1 MFYSRFPSFS
11 NFELV
16 LTLWF
21 LLEYIVSLQ
30 SFNNSLA
37 LIFLLCF
44 AINMNNEIQIE
55 CLHRAL
61 SKYDIFS
68 HLEKDDL
75 KVATTKGLVHD
86 HVLLRSDNFSDYQM
100 VVRIPR
106 LSQFG
111 LEPKENLKYQAACF
125 SAASPSNHTPKLIL
139 VVEPSANL
147 PMGALVVE
155 HIKGK
160 NIVLPSDLNGM
171 AECFAR
177 VHSLQTPETPDHSEL
192 LYHIDPIR
200 GVVNTINEQSK
211 FINEATSDP
220 EVQKILREEVE
231 WASDFANQ
239 NSNLHPPHRLCLTDT
254 HPGNF
259 LVDASG
265 KVFFVDLEKALYGS
279 PAIDLGHA
287 TILTSTLWDFD
298 IQVELSRN
306 DIINFYQA
314 YLDFLPVNLKNEIR
328 PWLMPMRRLAWIR
341 STTWSC
347 KWSTR
352 KQDSGEIEEGL
363 RGQIQN
369 HIVKRLASFVDL
381 KTINSVRSEWIG
393 ENRLALI

>member
-11 NFELV
+11 NFAFV

-21 LLEYIVSLQ
+21 FLEYIVSLQ

-44 AINMNNEIQIE
+44 AINMNNEAQIE
-55 CLHRAL
+55 SLHKAL
-61 SKYDIFS
+61 SKYAVFS
-68 HLEKDDL
+68 YLEKHDL
-75 KVATTKGLVHD
+75 NVVTTKGLVHD
-86 HVLLRSDNFSDYQM
+86 HVLLKSDNHSDYQM
-100 VVRIPR
+100 VVRVPR

-192 LYHIDPIR
+192 IYHVDPIR

-211 FINEATSDP
+211 FISEATSDP

-231 WASDFANQ
+231 WAGDFANQ
-239 NSNLHPPHRLCLTDT
+239 NSNLHPPPRLCLTDT

-265 KVFFVDLEKALYGS
+265 KVLFVDLEKALYGS

-314 YLDFLPVNLKNEIR
+314 YLDFLPVNLENEIR

-347 KWSTR
+347 KWASR
-352 KQDSGEIEEGL
+352 KQGSGEIEAGL

-369 HIVKRLASFVDL
+369 HIAKRLASFVDL
-381 KTINSVRSEWIG
+381 RTINSVRSEWIG
-393 ENRLALI
+393 KNRLALI

>member
-1 MFYSRFPSFS
+1 
-11 NFELV
+11 
-16 LTLWF
+16 
-21 LLEYIVSLQ
+21 
-30 SFNNSLA
+30 
-37 LIFLLCF
+37 
-44 AINMNNEIQIE
+44 MNNEIQIE

-61 SKYDIFS
+61 SKYAIFS
-68 HLEKDDL
+68 QLKKDDL
-75 KVATTKGLVHD
+75 NVVTTKGLVHD
-86 HVLLRSDNFSDYQM
+86 HVLLKSDNHSDYQM
-100 VVRIPR
+100 VVRVPR

-160 NIVLPSDLNGM
+160 NIILPSDLNGM

-177 VHSLQTPETPDHSEL
+177 VHSLQTPETPDQSEL
-192 LYHIDPIR
+192 IYHIDPIR
-200 GVVNTINEQSK
+200 GVVKTINEQSK
-211 FINEATSDP
+211 FISEATSDP

-231 WASDFANQ
+231 WAGDFANQ
-239 NSNLHPPHRLCLTDT
+239 NSNLHPPPRLCLTDT

-265 KVFFVDLEKALYGS
+265 KVLFVDLEKALYGS

-306 DIINFYQA
+306 DILNFYQA
-314 YLDFLPVNLKNEIR
+314 YLDFLPPKLKNEIR

-347 KWSTR
+347 KWSAR
-352 KQDSGEIEEGL
+352 KQGPGEIEEGL

-381 KTINSVRSEWIG
+381 RTINSVRSEWIG
-393 ENRLALI
+393 KNSLALI

>member
-11 NFELV
+11 NFAFV

-21 LLEYIVSLQ
+21 FLEYIVSLQ

-44 AINMNNEIQIE
+44 AINMNNEAQIE
-55 CLHRAL
+55 SLHKAL
-61 SKYDIFS
+61 SKYAVFS
-68 HLEKDDL
+68 YLEKDDL
-75 KVATTKGLVHD
+75 NVVTTKGLVHD
-86 HVLLRSDNFSDYQM
+86 HVLLKSDNHSDYQM
-100 VVRIPR
+100 VVRVPR

-177 VHSLQTPETPDHSEL
+177 VHSLQTPETPDQSEL
-192 LYHIDPIR
+192 IYHIDPIR
-200 GVVNTINEQSK
+200 GVVKTINEQSK
-211 FINEATSDP
+211 FISEATSDP

-231 WASDFANQ
+231 WAGDFANQ
-239 NSNLHPPHRLCLTDT
+239 NSNLHPPPRLCLTDT

-265 KVFFVDLEKALYGS
+265 KVLFVDLEKALYGS

-314 YLDFLPVNLKNEIR
+314 YLDFLPVNLENEIR

-347 KWSTR
+347 KWAAR
-352 KQDSGEIEEGL
+352 KQGSGEIEAGL

-369 HIVKRLASFVDL
+369 HIAKRLASFVDL
-381 KTINSVRSEWIG
+381 RTINLVRSEWIG
-393 ENRLALI
+393 KNRLALI

>member
-1 MFYSRFPSFS
+1 MK
-11 NFELV
+11 
-16 LTLWF
+16 
-21 LLEYIVSLQ
+21 
-30 SFNNSLA
+30 
-37 LIFLLCF
+37 
-44 AINMNNEIQIE
+44 NETQIE
-55 CLHRAL
+55 SLHKAL
-61 SKYDIFS
+61 SKYAIFS

-75 KVATTKGLVHD
+75 NVVTTKGLVHD
-86 HVLLRSDNFSDYQM
+86 HVLLKSDNHSDYQM
-100 VVRIPR
+100 VVRVPR

-192 LYHIDPIR
+192 IYHIDPIR

-211 FINEATSDP
+211 FISEATSDP

-231 WASDFANQ
+231 WAGDFANQ
-239 NSNLHPPHRLCLTDT
+239 NSNLHPPPRLCLTDT

-265 KVFFVDLEKALYGS
+265 KVLFVDLEKALYGS

-314 YLDFLPVNLKNEIR
+314 YLDFLPVNLENEIR

-347 KWSTR
+347 KWAAR
-352 KQDSGEIEEGL
+352 KQGSGEIEAGL

-369 HIVKRLASFVDL
+369 HIAKRLASFVDL
-381 KTINSVRSEWIG
+381 RTINLVRSEWIG
-393 ENRLALI
+393 KNRLALI

>member
-11 NFELV
+11 NFAFV

-21 LLEYIVSLQ
+21 FLEYIVSLQ

-44 AINMNNEIQIE
+44 ATNMNDETQIE
-55 CLHRAL
+55 SLHKAL
-61 SKYDIFS
+61 SKYAVFS
-68 HLEKDDL
+68 YLEKDDL
-75 KVATTKGLVHD
+75 NVVTTKGLVHD
-86 HVLLRSDNFSDYQM
+86 HVLLKSDNHSDYQM
-100 VVRIPR
+100 VVRVPR
-106 LSQFG
+106 LSQLG

-177 VHSLQTPETPDHSEL
+177 VHSLQTPETPDQSEL
-192 LYHIDPIR
+192 IYHIDPIR
-200 GVVNTINEQSK
+200 GVVKTINEQSK
-211 FINEATSDP
+211 FISEATSDP

-231 WASDFANQ
+231 WAGDFANQ
-239 NSNLHPPHRLCLTDT
+239 NSNLHPPPRLCLTDT

-265 KVFFVDLEKALYGS
+265 KVLFVDLEKALYGS

-314 YLDFLPVNLKNEIR
+314 YLDFLPVNLENEIR

-347 KWSTR
+347 KWASR
-352 KQDSGEIEEGL
+352 KQGSGEIEAGL

-369 HIVKRLASFVDL
+369 HIAKRLASFVDL
-381 KTINSVRSEWIG
+381 RTINLVRSEWIG
-393 ENRLALI
+393 KNRLALS

>member
-11 NFELV
+11 NFAFV
-16 LTLWF
+16 LTLRF

-44 AINMNNEIQIE
+44 AINMNNETQIE
-55 CLHRAL
+55 SLHKAL
-61 SKYDIFS
+61 SKYAIFS

-75 KVATTKGLVHD
+75 NVVTTKGLVHD
-86 HVLLRSDNFSDYQM
+86 HVLLKSDNHSDYQM
-100 VVRIPR
+100 VVRVPR

-177 VHSLQTPETPDHSEL
+177 VHSLQTPETPDQSEL
-192 LYHIDPIR
+192 IYHIDPIR
-200 GVVNTINEQSK
+200 GVVKTINEQSK
-211 FINEATSDP
+211 FISEATSDP

-231 WASDFANQ
+231 WAGDFANQ
-239 NSNLHPPHRLCLTDT
+239 NSNLHPPPRLCLTDT

-265 KVFFVDLEKALYGS
+265 KVLFVDLEKALYGS

-314 YLDFLPVNLKNEIR
+314 YLDFLPVNLENEIR

-347 KWSTR
+347 KWAAR
-352 KQDSGEIEEGL
+352 KQGSGEIEAGL

-369 HIVKRLASFVDL
+369 HIAKRLASFVDL
-381 KTINSVRSEWIG
+381 RTINLVRSEWIG
-393 ENRLALI
+393 KNRLALI

>member
-11 NFELV
+11 NFAFV

-21 LLEYIVSLQ
+21 FLEYIVSLQ

-44 AINMNNEIQIE
+44 AINMNNEAQIE
-55 CLHRAL
+55 SLHKAL
-61 SKYDIFS
+61 SKYAVFS
-68 HLEKDDL
+68 YLEKDDL
-75 KVATTKGLVHD
+75 NVVTTKGLVHD
-86 HVLLRSDNFSDYQM
+86 HVLLKSDNHSDYQM
-100 VVRIPR
+100 VARVPR

-177 VHSLQTPETPDHSEL
+177 VHSLQTPETPDQSEL
-192 LYHIDPIR
+192 IYHIDPIR
-200 GVVNTINEQSK
+200 GVVKTINEQSK
-211 FINEATSDP
+211 FISEATSDP

-231 WASDFANQ
+231 WAGDFANQ
-239 NSNLHPPHRLCLTDT
+239 NSNLHPPPRLCLTDT

-265 KVFFVDLEKALYGS
+265 KVLFVDLEKALYGS

-314 YLDFLPVNLKNEIR
+314 YLDFLPVNLENEIR

-347 KWSTR
+347 KWAAR
-352 KQDSGEIEEGL
+352 KQGSGEIEAGL

-369 HIVKRLASFVDL
+369 HIAKRLASFVDL
-381 KTINSVRSEWIG
+381 RTINLVRSEWIG
-393 ENRLALI
+393 KNRLALI

>member
-11 NFELV
+11 NFAFV

-21 LLEYIVSLQ
+21 FLEYIVSLQ

-44 AINMNNEIQIE
+44 AINMNNEAQIE
-55 CLHRAL
+55 SLHKAL
-61 SKYDIFS
+61 SKYAVFS
-68 HLEKDDL
+68 YLEKDDL
-75 KVATTKGLVHD
+75 NVVTTKGLVHD
-86 HVLLRSDNFSDYQM
+86 HVLLKSDNHSDYQM
-100 VVRIPR
+100 VVRVPR

-111 LEPKENLKYQAACF
+111 LEPRENLKYQAACF

-177 VHSLQTPETPDHSEL
+177 VHSLQTPETPDQSEL
-192 LYHIDPIR
+192 IYHIDPIR
-200 GVVNTINEQSK
+200 GVVKTINEQSK
-211 FINEATSDP
+211 FISEATSDP

-231 WASDFANQ
+231 WAGDFANQ
-239 NSNLHPPHRLCLTDT
+239 NSNLHPPPRLCLTDT

-265 KVFFVDLEKALYGS
+265 KVLFVDLEKALYGS

-314 YLDFLPVNLKNEIR
+314 YLDFLPVNLENEIR

-347 KWSTR
+347 KWAAR
-352 KQDSGEIEEGL
+352 KQGSGEIEAGL

-369 HIVKRLASFVDL
+369 HIAKRLASFVDL
-381 KTINSVRSEWIG
+381 RTINLVRSEWIG
-393 ENRLALI
+393 KNRLALI

>member
-11 NFELV
+11 NFAFV

-21 LLEYIVSLQ
+21 FLEYIVSLQ

-44 AINMNNEIQIE
+44 AINMNNEAQIE
-55 CLHRAL
+55 SLHKAL
-61 SKYDIFS
+61 SKYAVFS
-68 HLEKDDL
+68 YLEKDDL
-75 KVATTKGLVHD
+75 NVVTTKGLVHD
-86 HVLLRSDNFSDYQM
+86 HVLLKSDNHSDYQM
-100 VVRIPR
+100 VVRVPR

-177 VHSLQTPETPDHSEL
+177 VHSLQTPETPDQSEL
-192 LYHIDPIR
+192 IYHIDPIR
-200 GVVNTINEQSK
+200 GVVKTINEQSK
-211 FINEATSDP
+211 FISEATSDP

-231 WASDFANQ
+231 WAGDFANQ
-239 NSNLHPPHRLCLTDT
+239 NSNLHPPPRLCLTDT

-265 KVFFVDLEKALYGS
+265 KVLFVDLEKALYGS

-314 YLDFLPVNLKNEIR
+314 YLDFLPVNLENEIR

-347 KWSTR
+347 KWASR
-352 KQDSGEIEEGL
+352 KQGSGEIEAGL

-369 HIVKRLASFVDL
+369 HIAKRLASFVDL
-381 KTINSVRSEWIG
+381 RTINLVRSEWIG
-393 ENRLALI
+393 KNRLALS

>member
-1 MFYSRFPSFS
+1 VFYSRFPSFS
-11 NFELV
+11 NFAFV
-16 LTLWF
+16 LTRWF
-21 LLEYIVSLQ
+21 FLEYIVSLH

-44 AINMNNEIQIE
+44 AINMNNEAQIE
-55 CLHRAL
+55 SLHKAL
-61 SKYDIFS
+61 SKYAVFS
-68 HLEKDDL
+68 YLEKDDL
-75 KVATTKGLVHD
+75 NVVTTKGLVHD
-86 HVLLRSDNFSDYQM
+86 HVLLKSDNHSDYQM
-100 VVRIPR
+100 VIRVPR

-177 VHSLQTPETPDHSEL
+177 VHSLQTPETPDQSEL
-192 LYHIDPIR
+192 IYHIDPIR
-200 GVVNTINEQSK
+200 GVVKTINEQSK
-211 FINEATSDP
+211 FISEATSDP

-231 WASDFANQ
+231 WAGDFANQ
-239 NSNLHPPHRLCLTDT
+239 NSNLHPPPRLCLTDT

-265 KVFFVDLEKALYGS
+265 KVLFVDLEKALYGS

-314 YLDFLPVNLKNEIR
+314 YLDFLPVNLENEIR

-347 KWSTR
+347 KWAAR
-352 KQDSGEIEEGL
+352 KQGSGEIEAGL

-369 HIVKRLASFVDL
+369 HIAKRLASFVDL
-381 KTINSVRSEWIG
+381 RTINLVRSEWIG
-393 ENRLALI
+393 KNRLALI

>member
-11 NFELV
+11 NFAFV
-16 LTLWF
+16 LILWF
-21 LLEYIVSLQ
+21 FLEYIVSLQ

-44 AINMNNEIQIE
+44 AINMNNEAQIE
-55 CLHRAL
+55 SLHKAL
-61 SKYDIFS
+61 SKYAVFS
-68 HLEKDDL
+68 YLEKDDL
-75 KVATTKGLVHD
+75 NVVTTKGLVHD
-86 HVLLRSDNFSDYQM
+86 HVLLKSDNHSDYQM

-111 LEPKENLKYQAACF
+111 LEPRENLKYQAACF

-192 LYHIDPIR
+192 IYHIDPIR
-200 GVVNTINEQSK
+200 GVVKTINEQSK
-211 FINEATSDP
+211 FISEATSDP

-231 WASDFANQ
+231 WAGDFANQ
-239 NSNLHPPHRLCLTDT
+239 NSNLHPPPRLCLTDT

-265 KVFFVDLEKALYGS
+265 KVLFVDLEKALYGS

-314 YLDFLPVNLKNEIR
+314 YLDFLPVNLENEIR

-347 KWSTR
+347 KWAAR
-352 KQDSGEIEEGL
+352 KQGSGEIEAGL

-369 HIVKRLASFVDL
+369 HIAKRLASFVDL
-381 KTINSVRSEWIG
+381 RTINLVRSEWIG
-393 ENRLALI
+393 KNRLALI

>member
-11 NFELV
+11 NFAFV

-21 LLEYIVSLQ
+21 FLEYIVSLQ

-44 AINMNNEIQIE
+44 AINMNNEAQIE
-55 CLHRAL
+55 SLHKAL
-61 SKYDIFS
+61 SKYAVFS
-68 HLEKDDL
+68 YLEKHDL
-75 KVATTKGLVHD
+75 NVVTTKGLVHD
-86 HVLLRSDNFSDYQM
+86 HVLLKSDNHSDYQM
-100 VVRIPR
+100 VVRVPR

-177 VHSLQTPETPDHSEL
+177 VHSLQTPETPDHSRL
-192 LYHIDPIR
+192 IYHIDPIR

-211 FINEATSDP
+211 FISEATSDP

-231 WASDFANQ
+231 WAGDFANQ
-239 NSNLHPPHRLCLTDT
+239 NSNLHPPPRLCLTDT

-265 KVFFVDLEKALYGS
+265 KVLFVDLEKALYGS

-298 IQVELSRN
+298 IQAELSRN

-347 KWSTR
+347 KWASR
-352 KQDSGEIEEGL
+352 KQGSGEIEAGL

-369 HIVKRLASFVDL
+369 HIAKRLASFVDL
-381 KTINSVRSEWIG
+381 RTINLVRSEWIG
-393 ENRLALI
+393 KNRLALS

>member
-11 NFELV
+11 NFAFV

-21 LLEYIVSLQ
+21 FLEYIVSLQ

-44 AINMNNEIQIE
+44 AINMNNEAQIE
-55 CLHRAL
+55 SLHKAL
-61 SKYDIFS
+61 SKYAVFS
-68 HLEKDDL
+68 YLEKDDL
-75 KVATTKGLVHD
+75 NVVTTKGLVHD
-86 HVLLRSDNFSDYQM
+86 HVLLKSDNHSDYQM
-100 VVRIPR
+100 VVRVPR

-177 VHSLQTPETPDHSEL
+177 VHSLQTPETPDQSEL
-192 LYHIDPIR
+192 IYHIDPIR
-200 GVVNTINEQSK
+200 GVVKTINEQSK
-211 FINEATSDP
+211 FISEATSDP

-231 WASDFANQ
+231 WAGDFANQ
-239 NSNLHPPHRLCLTDT
+239 NSNLHPPPRLCLTDT

-265 KVFFVDLEKALYGS
+265 KVLFVDLEKALYGS

-314 YLDFLPVNLKNEIR
+314 YLDFLPVNLENEIR

-347 KWSTR
+347 KWASR
-352 KQDSGEIEEGL
+352 KQGSGEIEAGL

-369 HIVKRLASFVDL
+369 HIAKRLASFVDL
-381 KTINSVRSEWIG
+381 RTINLVRSEWIG
-393 ENRLALI
+393 KNRLALI

>member
-11 NFELV
+11 NFAFV

-21 LLEYIVSLQ
+21 FLEYIVSLQ

-44 AINMNNEIQIE
+44 AINMNNEAQIE
-55 CLHRAL
+55 SLHKAL
-61 SKYDIFS
+61 SKYAVFS
-68 HLEKDDL
+68 YLEKDDL
-75 KVATTKGLVHD
+75 NVVTTKGLVHD
-86 HVLLRSDNFSDYQM
+86 HVLLKSDNHSDYQM
-100 VVRIPR
+100 VVRVPR

-192 LYHIDPIR
+192 IYHIDPIR
-200 GVVNTINEQSK
+200 GVVKTINEQSK
-211 FINEATSDP
+211 FISEATSDP

-231 WASDFANQ
+231 WAGDFANQ
-239 NSNLHPPHRLCLTDT
+239 NSNLHPPPRLCLTDT

-265 KVFFVDLEKALYGS
+265 KVLFVDLEKALYGS

-314 YLDFLPVNLKNEIR
+314 YLDFLPVNLENEIR

-347 KWSTR
+347 KWAAR
-352 KQDSGEIEEGL
+352 KQGSGEIEAGL

-369 HIVKRLASFVDL
+369 HIAKRLASFVDL
-381 KTINSVRSEWIG
+381 RTINLVRSEWIG
-393 ENRLALI
+393 KNRLALI

>member
-11 NFELV
+11 NFAFV

-21 LLEYIVSLQ
+21 FLEYIVSLQ

-44 AINMNNEIQIE
+44 AINMNNEAQIE
-55 CLHRAL
+55 SLHKAL
-61 SKYDIFS
+61 SKYAVFS
-68 HLEKDDL
+68 YLEKDDL
-75 KVATTKGLVHD
+75 NVVTTKGLVHD
-86 HVLLRSDNFSDYQM
+86 HVLLKSDNHSDYQM
-100 VVRIPR
+100 VARVPR

-177 VHSLQTPETPDHSEL
+177 VHSLQTPETPDQSEL
-192 LYHIDPIR
+192 IYHIDPIR
-200 GVVNTINEQSK
+200 GVVKTINEQSK
-211 FINEATSDP
+211 FISEATSDP

-231 WASDFANQ
+231 WAGDFANQ
-239 NSNLHPPHRLCLTDT
+239 NSNLHPPPRLCLTDT

-265 KVFFVDLEKALYGS
+265 KVLFVDLEKALYGS

-314 YLDFLPVNLKNEIR
+314 YLDFLPVNLENEIR

-347 KWSTR
+347 KWASR
-352 KQDSGEIEEGL
+352 KQGSGEIEAGL

-369 HIVKRLASFVDL
+369 HIAKRLASFVDL
-381 KTINSVRSEWIG
+381 RTINLVRSEWIG
-393 ENRLALI
+393 KNRLALI

>member
-1 MFYSRFPSFS
+1 
-11 NFELV
+11 
-16 LTLWF
+16 
-21 LLEYIVSLQ
+21 
-30 SFNNSLA
+30 
-37 LIFLLCF
+37 
-44 AINMNNEIQIE
+44 MNNEIQIE

-61 SKYDIFS
+61 SKYAIFS

-75 KVATTKGLVHD
+75 NVAPTKGLVHD
-86 HVLLRSDNFSDYQM
+86 HVLLRSDNYSDHQM
-100 VVRIPR
+100 VVRVPR

-125 SAASPSNHTPKLIL
+125 SAASLSNHAPKLIL

-155 HIKGK
+155 YIKGK

-177 VHSLQTPETPDHSEL
+177 VHSLPTPETPDHSEL
-192 LYHIDPIR
+192 IYHIDPIR

-211 FINEATSDP
+211 FINEATRDP

-239 NSNLHPPHRLCLTDT
+239 NSNLHPPPRLCLTDT

-259 LVDASG
+259 LVDSSG
-265 KVFFVDLEKALYGS
+265 KVLFVDLEKALYGS

-298 IQVELSRN
+298 VQVELSRN
-306 DIINFYQA
+306 DIINFYQV

-347 KWSTR
+347 KWSAR
-352 KQDSGEIEEGL
+352 KQESGDIEEGL

-381 KTINSVRSEWIG
+381 RTINSVRSEWIG

>member
-11 NFELV
+11 NFAFV

-21 LLEYIVSLQ
+21 FLEYIVSLQ

-44 AINMNNEIQIE
+44 ATNMNNETQIE
-55 CLHRAL
+55 SLHKAL
-61 SKYDIFS
+61 SEYAVFS
-68 HLEKDDL
+68 YLEKDDL
-75 KVATTKGLVHD
+75 NVVTTKGLVHD
-86 HVLLRSDNFSDYQM
+86 HVLLKSDNHSDYQM
-100 VVRIPR
+100 VVRVPR

-192 LYHIDPIR
+192 IYHIDPIR
-200 GVVNTINEQSK
+200 GVVKTINEQSK
-211 FINEATSDP
+211 FISEATSDP

-231 WASDFANQ
+231 WAGDFANQ
-239 NSNLHPPHRLCLTDT
+239 NSNLHPPPRLCLTDT

-265 KVFFVDLEKALYGS
+265 KVLFVDLEKALYGS

-314 YLDFLPVNLKNEIR
+314 YLDFLPVNLENEIR

-347 KWSTR
+347 KWAAR
-352 KQDSGEIEEGL
+352 KQGSGEIEAGL

-369 HIVKRLASFVDL
+369 HIAKRLASFVDL
-381 KTINSVRSEWIG
+381 RTINLVRSEWIG
-393 ENRLALI
+393 KNRLALI